1 MLYQVKQ
8 VADMSGVSVRTLH
21 HYDHIGLL
29 TPKEVSKAGYRLY
42 SDACLERLQHILF
55 FKEIGFR
62 LEDIKNMLDHPAF
75 QRKAALESQKDILLK
90 KRERI
95 DRMIETADKTIASIE
110 GGAEMK
116 KRELFAG
123 LSMKE
128 IEEHQMKYAD
138 EARALY
144 GKAMTDET
152 EKKTAAYTQKD
163 WSAIMS
169 EWGAIYE
176 RIAKRMEKGPDD
188 AEVQEA
194 VGDFRNHISTFF
206 YDCTPDIFRGLGD
219 LYTADQRF
227 TENIDRYGKGLSAF
241 LRQAIIVYCENE
253 NSRA

>member
-8 VADMSGVSVRTLH
+8 VADMSGVSVRALH
-21 HYDHIGLL
+21 HYDLIGLL
-29 TPKEVSKAGYRLY
+29 APKEVSEAGYRLY

-62 LEDIKNMLDHPAF
+62 LRILKICWIIRLW
-75 QRKAALESQKDILLK
+75 KATLESQKDILLN
-90 KRERI
+90 KRQRI
-95 DRMIETADKTIASIE
+95 DRMIETVDKTIASIE

-116 KRELFAG
+116 ERELFAG

-128 IEEHQMKYAD
+128 IKEHQTKYAD

-144 GKAMTDET
+144 GKDMTDQT
-152 EKKTAAYTQKD
+152 EKKTAAYTKED
-163 WSAIMS
+163 WSTVMS

-176 RIAKRMEKGPDD
+176 RIAKNMEKGPGD

-194 VGDFRNHISTFF
+194 IDDFRNHISTYF
-206 YDCTPDIFRGLGD
+206 YECKPDIFRGLGD

-227 TENIDRYGKGLSAF
+227 TENIDRYGKGLAAF
-241 LRQAIIVYCENE
+241 LREAIIVYCENE

>member
-29 TPKEVSKAGYRLY
+29 TPKEVSEAGYRLY
-42 SDACLERLQHILF
+42 SDTCLERLQHILF

-75 QRKAALESQKDILLK
+75 QRKAALERQKDILLK

-95 DRMIETADKTIASIE
+95 DRMLETADKTIASIE

-116 KRELFAG
+116 ERELFAG

-128 IEEHQMKYAD
+128 IAEQQTKYAD

-144 GKAMTDET
+144 GKAMTDQT

-163 WSAIMS
+163 WNGIMS

-176 RIAKRMEKGPDD
+176 RIAKRMEKGPDN
-188 AEVQEA
+188 AEVQKA
-194 VGDFRNHISTFF
+194 VGDFRNHISTYF
-206 YDCTPDIFRGLGD
+206 YECTPDIFRGLGD

-241 LRQAIIVYCENE
+241 LREAIIVYCEK
-253 NSRA
+253 